1 MAGLLSYIDEDLL
14 YQVEGKILRIYLT
27 IRIGYRHD

>member
-1 MAGLLSYIDEDLL
+1 MAGLLSYMEEELL

-27 IRIGYRHD
+27 IRIRFRHD